1 MISEKYEKEEEPIA
15 AAAAV
20 AEADGMRYFNASTFK
35 QGKVAEE
42 LNQR

>member
-1 MISEKYEKEEEPIA
+1 MISEKYEKEKEPI